1 MGDCSCGWS
10 TGHGDAFMMLRWV
23 SEVGERVDSLRLQ
36 VRPELVSLLAG
47 QWSGVEVTSTAEDP
61 GEFDRYV
68 LSYSL
73 PSIFGTERPEDV
85 TRPAYLRPVTRFR
98 RLPGAVRV
106 GLRWRGDPA
115 HTMDR
120 SRSTSLADWA
130 PVLAVPGVTFYR
142 LQRGRGSEQLA
153 SSARPFMISN
163 PSSRT
168 GPGRPRR

>member
-1 MGDCSCGWS
+1 VGGERFDGRLLLRMEH
-10 TGHGDAFMMLRWV
+10 GHGDAFMMLRWV
-23 SEVGERVDSLRLQ
+23 SEVWERVDSLRLQ

-98 RLPGAVRV
+98 RLPGPVRV
-106 GLRWRGDPA
+106 GLLEGRPCPHDGPIAVHLARGLGA
-115 HTMDR
+115 
-120 SRSTSLADWA
+120 
-130 PVLAVPGVTFYR
+130 G
-142 LQRGRGSEQLA
+142 
-153 SSARPFMISN
+153 AR
-163 PSSRT
+163 
-168 GPGRPRR
+168 RPRRDIL